1 MTTSEHSR
9 PLTSVLTQIVSD
21 VTHLLQTEIRLAR
34 AEINEKVSR
43 VATNGKLLAVGA
55 VLSLVGL
62 LVAALAIVA
71 WLAVAGMPEEW
82 GLTLVGAVLLIAGVA
97 LAIKGSKGLSVP
109 ALKPQR
115 TLDQLHADV
124 STVKEQVL

>member
-1 MTTSEHSR
+1 MHTSEHSR

-21 VTHLLQTEIRLAR
+21 ITHLLQTEIRLAR
-34 AEINEKVSR
+34 AEMNEKVSR

-62 LVAALAIVA
+62 VVVALAIVA
-71 WLAVAGMPEEW
+71 WLAVAGIPDEW
-82 GLTLVGAVLLIAGVA
+82 GLTLVGAVLLIAGA
-97 LAIKGSKGLSVP
+97 GLAIKGSKGLSAP